1 MKSKR
6 GFSLFAL
13 IYGIVV
19 TLLML
24 LIFGGQLIGDLN
36 KNGTGEFKE
45 IASALVHWYDDP
57 TGFFFTYLIGY
68 AIVWWKSLLGA
79 LIIMAGSLLWSI
91 ININNPGNLIFTL
104 PTFAVGLFYMISWLD
119 KRKVIK
125 KVD

>member
-57 TGFFFTYLIGY
+57 T
-68 AIVWWKSLLGA
+68 
-79 LIIMAGSLLWSI
+79 
-91 ININNPGNLIFTL
+91 
-104 PTFAVGLFYMISWLD
+104 
-119 KRKVIK
+119 
-125 KVD
+125 